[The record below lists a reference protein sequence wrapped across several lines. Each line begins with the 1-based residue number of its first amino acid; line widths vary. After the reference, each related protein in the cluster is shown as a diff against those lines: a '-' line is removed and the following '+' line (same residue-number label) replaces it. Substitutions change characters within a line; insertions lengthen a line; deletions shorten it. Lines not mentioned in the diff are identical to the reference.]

1 MRRFL
6 LPSLAGMCG
15 EGMVEG
21 LPINLLRVFGQM
33 RADGGREI
41 GIGWIGHRLHYETRE
56 YRAPVI
62 GYI

>member
-6 LPSLAGMCG
+6 LPSLAGMSG

-21 LPINLLRVFGQM
+21 LPVNLLRVFGQM

-41 GIGWIGHRLHYETRE
+41 GIGWIGIGSSTKLASITP
-56 YRAPVI
+56 PVI

>member
-1 MRRFL
+1 M
-6 LPSLAGMCG
+6 SG

-41 GIGWIGHRLHYETRE
+41 GVGWIGHRLLCEACE

-62 GYI
+62 GHI